1 MLWHWCFGHLGM
13 EATQAALTKNY
24 VTGVHFEGHF
34 LNNHCVSCIVRKS
47 PQRSYPSNGHQAMK
61 IGKLLHMD
69 LCGPYPVQGPHGE
82 RYFYNILDDKT
93 NFGFTFG
100 LRLKSDAFS
109 HYLVTEAFLDH
120 SSGLPVL
127 TIQCGGELELTAGKM
142 GTHIA
147 SKGIVVQHTVAYAH
161 EQNGKSERYI
171 WTLEK
176 GGQALLAGSGL
187 LSSFW
192 LDAVLT

>member
-1 MLWHWCFGHLGM
+1 M
-13 EATQAALTKNY
+13 
-24 VTGVHFEGHF
+24 
-34 LNNHCVSCIVRKS
+34 
-47 PQRSYPSNGHQAMK
+47 
-61 IGKLLHMD
+61 
-69 LCGPYPVQGPHGE
+69 
-82 RYFYNILDDKT
+82 
-93 NFGFTFG
+93 
-100 LRLKSDAFS
+100 
-109 HYLVTEAFLDH
+109 TEAFLEH
-120 SSGLPVL
+120 SSGVPVL
-127 TIQCGGELELTAGKM
+127 AIWCGGELELTAGKM